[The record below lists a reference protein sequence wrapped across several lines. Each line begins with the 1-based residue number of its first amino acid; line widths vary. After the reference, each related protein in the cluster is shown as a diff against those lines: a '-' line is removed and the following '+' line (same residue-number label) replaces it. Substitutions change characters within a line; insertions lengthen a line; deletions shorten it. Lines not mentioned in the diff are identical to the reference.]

1 MMDFSLDNYKKPSE
15 VEEMPSWVKS
25 ASCKKLYVR
34 CIYYFDLIKS
44 KMEMNANLSLKE
56 RRIVLRR
63 LAQDCMVDP
72 SLLSSRRQP
81 DLIKFIAQKNIEL
94 EQYWI
99 SKCAARGG
107 SGRRLTKSE
116 LVKQLALLKSEFN
129 ILENL
134 RIAEAFTSAIEK
146 SLAKSKSELILLNEE
161 LSIENKDLRERN
173 KSLNGQ
179 LRDII
184 IALNKMHKND

>member
-1 MMDFSLDNYKKPSE
+1 MMDFSLDNYKKPAE

-25 ASCKKLYVR
+25 ASCKKLYVQ
-34 CIYYFDLIKS
+34 CIYYFDIIKS
-44 KMEMNANLSLKE
+44 KMELSAHLSIKE

-63 LAQDCMVDP
+63 LAKDCSVDP

-94 EQYWI
+94 DQYWI
-99 SKCAARGG
+99 SKCATRGG
-107 SGRRLTKSE
+107 SGRKLTKPE
-116 LVKQLALLKSEFN
+116 LVKQLALLNSEFH

-134 RIAEAFTSAIEK
+134 QLAEAFTSAIEK
-146 SLAKSKSELILLNEE
+146 NLAVSKSELILLNET

-179 LRDII
+179 LRDMII
-184 IALNKMHKND
+184 ELNKIQKN